1 MSELFTLTFS
11 FVERYS
17 LFFSP
22 SSNNPLRHNF
32 FFSSADP
39 PTVDIQTSD
48 LEDLEDKK
56 DDATIR
62 CVVDSNPQSKV
73 TWRKEK
79 AGDAVISSESEIIF
93 SPVSR
98 MTAGL
103 YSCVA
108 ENPLGMSKPA
118 FVELDVK
125 CE

>member
-1 MSELFTLTFS
+1 M
-11 FVERYS
+11 
-17 LFFSP
+17 
-22 SSNNPLRHNF
+22 
-32 FFSSADP
+32 D
-39 PTVDIQTSD
+39 
-48 LEDLEDKK
+48 DLEDKK

-79 AGDAVISSESEIIF
+79 AGDAVISNESEIIF

-98 MTAGL
+98 LTAGL

-125 CE
+125 CKLKHITFCFTKKEKTLYYILTEQCLL